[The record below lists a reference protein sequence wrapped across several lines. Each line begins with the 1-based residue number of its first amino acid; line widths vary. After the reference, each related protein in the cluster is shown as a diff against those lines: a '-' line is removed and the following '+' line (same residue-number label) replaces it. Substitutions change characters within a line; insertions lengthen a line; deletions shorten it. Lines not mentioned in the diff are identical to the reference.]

1 MFLRNSFVFS
11 KMDPTPRA
19 RERLRDRGLPQ
30 TAQYVDAELRRMQLE
45 EERKMARRN
54 VSGPRRPGGMPR
66 AEADEVVAQIER
78 SADGKFAGR
87 LAGAVATTLAP
98 KRVFSDKQQRNV
110 ENHLSL
116 EQFGPQI

>member
-1 MFLRNSFVFS
+1 
-11 KMDPTPRA
+11 
-19 RERLRDRGLPQ
+19 
-30 TAQYVDAELRRMQLE
+30 MQLE

-87 LAGAVATTLAP
+87 LAGTVATTLAP
-98 KRVFSDKQQRNV
+98 KRVFQTSSSAMLKNR
-110 ENHLSL
+110 LSL
-116 EQFGPQI
+116 EQLGPQI